1 MFEKLRGAVG
11 SVIDKLS
18 KTELTPQNL
27 EPLLWDLKI
36 RLIENDVALSVA
48 DELCDELEKTLT
60 GAEIGRFEDKKNR
73 VSTVFRK
80 ALQEVMQ
87 TPQNLDL
94 FDLIAQKRR
103 ERTPL
108 ILVFVGV
115 NGTGKT
121 TTIAKLAHHFIKR
134 GYSVVLA
141 GSDTYR
147 AGSIEQL
154 EGHGKNLGIRVI
166 KHAYGS
172 DAAAVAFDAIQ
183 YAKNRGINTVLVDTA
198 GRMQTN
204 RNLVDE
210 MKKIVAVAK
219 PHGIILVVDA
229 LTGNDAVEQSRIF
242 NEAIGIDG
250 VILTKLDA
258 DVKGGAAISIAH
270 ATQKPIILVGT
281 GQNYSDLTTFQPNL
295 LIDAILASS

>member
-270 ATQKPIILVGT
+270 ASQKPIILVGT

>member
-73 VSTVFRK
+73 VSAVFRK
-80 ALQEVMQ
+80 ALQEVIQ

-229 LTGNDAVEQSRIF
+229 LTGNDTVEQSRIF

>member
-80 ALQEVMQ
+80 ALQDVMQ

-103 ERTPL
+103 ERMPL

-281 GQNYSDLTTFQPNL
+281 GQNYGDLTTFQPNL

>member
-229 LTGNDAVEQSRIF
+229 LTGNDAVEQGRIF

-270 ATQKPIILVGT
+270 ASKKPIILVGT

>member
-73 VSTVFRK
+73 VSAVFRK
-80 ALQEVMQ
+80 ALQEVIQ

-183 YAKNRGINTVLVDTA
+183 YAKNRG
-198 GRMQTN
+198 
-204 RNLVDE
+204 
-210 MKKIVAVAK
+210 
-219 PHGIILVVDA
+219 
-229 LTGNDAVEQSRIF
+229 
-242 NEAIGIDG
+242 
-250 VILTKLDA
+250 
-258 DVKGGAAISIAH
+258 
-270 ATQKPIILVGT
+270 
-281 GQNYSDLTTFQPNL
+281 
-295 LIDAILASS
+295 LIRY

>member
-36 RLIENDVALSVA
+36 GLIENDVALSVA

-73 VSTVFRK
+73 VNTVFRK
-80 ALQEVMQ
+80 ALQEVIQ

-94 FDLIAQKRR
+94 YDLIAQKRR
-103 ERTPL
+103 EHTPL

-121 TTIAKLAHHFIKR
+121 TTIAKLAYHFIER

-154 EGHGKNLGIRVI
+154 EGHAKNLGIRVI

-219 PHGIILVVDA
+219 PHSIILVVDA
-229 LTGNDAVEQSRIF
+229 LTGNDAVEQSRVF

-258 DVKGGAAISIAH
+258 DVKGGAAISITH
-270 ATQKPIILVGT
+270 ATQKPIIFVGT
-281 GQNYSDLTTFQPNL
+281 GQYYSDLTTFQPNL